1 MLKCTHSWK
10 SFPVHGTLA
19 AQGHCRG
26 GFYSAFHAFIRLL
39 YFLFYGFMDTSGIP
53 GLCLLSENLTRIEDN
68 ISILCSHQAGG
79 LLTDPPSVKA
89 VPANLGQPG
98 AGHLPGPTRSTGRQR
113 EKGSENKK
121 MTGPEPSWSSSKCC
135 PECPGSCSAL
145 FPAWAQ
151 GFPQVLLPTLTMF
164 RRGW

>member
-1 MLKCTHSWK
+1 MGQLT
-10 SFPVHGTLA
+10 
-19 AQGHCRG
+19 AQDHCRG

-68 ISILCSHQAGG
+68 ISILCSPQAGG

-98 AGHLPGPTRSTGRQR
+98 AGHLPEAQGGRGRR
-113 EKGSENKK
+113 EVKIKK

-135 PECPGSCSAL
+135 PGCPGSCSAL

-151 GFPQVLLPTLTMF
+151 GFPQLLLPTLTMF